1 MNKQTKLA
9 IFNIVNIVEIL
20 IEVALFYLNVPVVPD
35 FVRMLGVAPFV
46 AIRMI
51 VAILITYLVPTIKAK
66 LLNKP
71 VAELIVDCMTVGTL
85 FFTLCN
91 GGYILAQLVN

>member
-1 MNKQTKLA
+1 MNKRTKLA
-9 IFNIVNIVEIL
+9 IFNIVNIIEIL

-46 AIRMI
+46 AFRMTI
-51 VAILITYLVPTIKAK
+51 AILITYLVPTIKAK

-71 VAELIVDCMTVGTL
+71 VAELIVDCMTVGIL